1 MPGKLKRV
9 FREGAP
15 GALMDR
21 IKSRMGLKFM
31 VALTGVISLFLV
43 LGTFFIAR
51 MLTEG
56 QYRALE
62 TRGKEMGQF
71 LSKAVTDPLLH
82 QDLIT
87 LDSLVGEAAKS
98 QDMLYAYVEDTSNKV
113 LNTAH
118 VSFNQSNDEVKGL
131 LAHERTDDVA
141 VLAAKAKEQLDAI
154 EVSSDIKI
162 GGTRL
167 GVVKMGLSRAGVRK
181 DARRII
187 LVLVGIG
194 VMIYGGLALMVY
206 VMVRKMIVTPMTEA
220 LAVASNIAAGDLS
233 QSVQVRTVDEIGML
247 GRGLNRM
254 IIGLKGMIDNV
265 REAARKTES
274 VWTEVQG
281 ISTEITSGSKAQ
293 AESVEEAASSVNEMH
308 FSLKE
313 IAGNVDDLY
322 KTSEQTSSS
331 VIEMAASVGEVARTM
346 TELSSSIEDT
356 ATAITQL
363 SAAVRQ
369 IADNVEVLSTAA
381 DETAASAT
389 EISASVK
396 EVESNARESA
406 ALAEAVSA
414 DAEQLGMRSIEKTI
428 EGMNRIE
435 ATARRSA
442 DVVNRLG
449 DRAENIGS
457 ILTVIEDITDQTALL
472 ALNAAILAAQAGEHG
487 KGFAVVAAEIRELA
501 NRTASS
507 TKEIGKL
514 ITSVQEESREAVGVM
529 REEVGMV
536 EEGVRLARD
545 TREALSKILERADL
559 SRDMSRSINKAATE
573 QARGIKQVSEAVGKI
588 TDMTHQ
594 IALAAN
600 EQKLG
605 SEQITRASEKMRELT
620 RFVKTST
627 DEQATGSKAIT
638 ASVENMSAKIGMV
651 NRAAGEVQTGS
662 DLIVKA
668 IDRIKEI
675 ARANAEQAA
684 GLNSAM
690 DVMFKQST
698 TLKKEI
704 EKFRVENTGTG
715 VQGQGT

>member
-704 EKFRVENTGTG
+704 EKFRVENTGAG

>member
-1 MPGKLKRV
+1 
-9 FREGAP
+9 
-15 GALMDR
+15 
-21 IKSRMGLKFM
+21 MGLKFM
-31 VALTGVISLFLV
+31 IALTGVISLFLV
-43 LGTFFIAR
+43 LGTFFVAR
-51 MLTEG
+51 MVTEG

-62 TRGKEMGQF
+62 TRGKEIEQF
-71 LSKAVTDPLLH
+71 LSKTVTDPLLH
-82 QDLIT
+82 HDMIT
-87 LDSLVGEAAKS
+87 LDSLVGEAVKS
-98 QDMLYAYVEDTSNKV
+98 QDMLYAYVEDDSNKV

-118 VSFNQSNDEVKGL
+118 VSFNMSNDELKGL
-131 LAHERTDDVA
+131 IARERTDDVA
-141 VLAAKAKEQLDAI
+141 VLAAKAKEQFDAL

-162 GGTRL
+162 GATRL
-167 GVVKMGLSRAGVRK
+167 GVVTMGLSRAGVRK
-181 DARRII
+181 DALRII
-187 LVLVGIG
+187 LVLAGTG
-194 VMIYGGLALMVY
+194 VLIYGGLGLMIY
-206 VMVRKMIVTPMTEA
+206 VMVRRMIVAPTTEA
-220 LAVASNIAAGDLS
+220 LAVASSIAAGDLS
-233 QSVQVRTVDEIGML
+233 QSVRVRTMDEIGML
-247 GRGLNRM
+247 GRGLNLM
-254 IIGLKGMIDNV
+254 ISGLKGMIDNV

-274 VWTEVQG
+274 VWAEVQT

-331 VIEMAASVGEVARTM
+331 VIEMAASVSEVARTM
-346 TELSSSIEDT
+346 TELSSAIEDT

-449 DRAENIGS
+449 ERAENIGS

-536 EEGVRLARD
+536 EEGVRLSRD

-627 DEQATGSKAIT
+627 DEQATGSRAIT

-668 IDRIKEI
+668 IDRIKGI
-675 ARANAEQAA
+675 AHANAEQAA

-690 DVMFKQST
+690 DVMFKQSA

-704 EKFRVENTGTG
+704 EKFRVDTTGAG